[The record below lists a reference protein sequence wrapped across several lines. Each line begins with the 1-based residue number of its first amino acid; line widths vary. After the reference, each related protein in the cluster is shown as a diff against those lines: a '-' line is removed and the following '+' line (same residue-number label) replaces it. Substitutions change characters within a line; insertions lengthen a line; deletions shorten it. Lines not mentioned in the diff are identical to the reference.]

1 MIQDIKK
8 DAKAR
13 MEKSLEALRTDLSK
27 LRTGRAHA
35 SLLDHVRVEYYGN
48 EVPISQVASVVASDA
63 RTLTITPWEKTMVA
77 AVEKAI
83 MISDLG
89 LNPATAGTTIR
100 VSIPPLTEDRRRDLV
115 KVVRQEG
122 ESTKVGIR
130 NTRRD
135 AIDDAKQMEK
145 EKILSED
152 DVRRAQDEIQKITD
166 DYVARVDQLLAEKEE
181 ELMKV

>member
-1 MIQDIKK
+1 
-8 DAKAR
+8 
-13 MEKSLEALRTDLSK
+13 
-27 LRTGRAHA
+27 
-35 SLLDHVRVEYYGN
+35 
-48 EVPISQVASVVASDA
+48 
-63 RTLTITPWEKTMVA
+63 
-77 AVEKAI
+77 
-83 MISDLG
+83 
-89 LNPATAGTTIR
+89 
-100 VSIPPLTEDRRRDLV
+100 
-115 KVVRQEG
+115 
-122 ESTKVGIR
+122 VGIR